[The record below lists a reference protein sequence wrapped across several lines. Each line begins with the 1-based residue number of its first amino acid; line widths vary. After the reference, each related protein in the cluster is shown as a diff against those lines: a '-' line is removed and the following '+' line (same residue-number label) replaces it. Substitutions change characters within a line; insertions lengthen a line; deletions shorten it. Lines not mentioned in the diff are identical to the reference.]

1 MEPCENLTN
10 FCLFMFLNFLKI
22 SRMFFKA
29 NLRSSSKVFLRI
41 SCQLTCQVPIHFNPY
56 KFLRISYI
64 AFFNLQGKFVSPPPP
79 LLSMCGNNS
88 PDLQVYFII
97 FMSFCSVVILLQIVM
112 VSPGTADIF
121 AVVACYF

>member
-1 MEPCENLTN
+1 MELCENLTN

-64 AFFNLQGKFVSPPPP
+64 AFFNLQGKFVPPPP